1 MESISVRPC
10 SFILVRGGLGW
21 IDLDL
26 ILDKLV
32 MGLFH
37 PNPLIQPS
45 LGITKQPLSRVQLME
60 NEKF

>member
-1 MESISVRPC
+1 MMESISVRPC

-37 PNPLIQPS
+37 PNPTQFRNNQTTP
-45 LGITKQPLSRVQLME
+45 KQSPVDG
-60 NEKF
+60 K